1 MATGTFLGTAQTRHT
16 SITTLSFHLSLRS
29 PRQQSRLF
37 LMTNDDLTEIR
48 KACMKVV
55 DDLDRLTVE
64 ITVAK
69 VTLEDINTKLMF
81 DLKDDGQ
88 ADRPPQ

>member
-1 MATGTFLGTAQTRHT
+1 
-16 SITTLSFHLSLRS
+16 
-29 PRQQSRLF
+29 
-37 LMTNDDLTEIR
+37 MTNDDLTEIR